1 MQALRTTDPRRIGP
15 YEVRGRLGSGGM
27 GEVYLAE
34 SRTGLRL
41 AVKVVRSEYAQD
53 RTFRARFRQEVRA
66 AQTVGGTGTYTA
78 RVVDAD
84 PEGEHPW
91 MATEFVAGPNLRDAV
106 LDGGALPEPAVRV
119 LAAALGEALGA
130 IHAKGMVHRDLKPS
144 NILLAPDGPRVI
156 DFGIVRA
163 LEATAM
169 TRTGAIVGSVGY
181 VSPEQI
187 RNGGQVGPP
196 SDVFALGAVLAYA
209 ASGREPFG
217 EGQDSVILLRVLTRD
232 FDLMGVPDGLLPLVE
247 SCLRDEPGERPTPQ
261 AVVEAVGHTAGSL
274 RASVRPGWFR
284 ALSPESVAA
293 KGDERWLPQGES
305 GERESRVE
313 YVAPT
318 TATDTPVPDG
328 VVSGA
333 VEADAVKP
341 GAVVSGAVQAGVPA
355 TAVVPAASPS
365 PSRRGLLK
373 ALTGGAVVVAGGGV
387 GGWLWLRDSGNEGR
401 ATGGG
406 ATSPDKASTSGKPG
420 AKVRWRYAAAKPS
433 ASQSPLGTV
442 SPDGRVLYVP
452 MADGTLRAIGADGK
466 ERWQRDFGNIA
477 TLTVSNPV
485 VTSDGLYT
493 VVSDVKAGAP
503 VSTLLALDADG
514 EQRWEKAIPS
524 GGYVTNP
531 VPAGD
536 LIAVGYAVAELE
548 GAGEIRAYDADG
560 LSRWNTGLQG
570 SPHAELLVADDI
582 LYAPS
587 FDNHLH
593 ALGAADGGELW
604 KAKVNGDVDQPAVAK
619 DVVVVGTGD
628 EAGTLFG
635 IGPDGQRLWQRTG
648 LGSAFVTAGGSD
660 DVAFLG
666 IEREGQ
672 ALLALDKGGKL
683 LWEYRPGDFFSNP
696 VPAGDLIY
704 LLTPTQVHALTRTG
718 ETAFKVE
725 VGVLQNGT
733 AAPVLH
739 GNRLYTAS
747 SEGIIAADITV

>member
-1 MQALRTTDPRRIGP
+1 MRATDPRRIGP

-34 SRTGLRL
+34 SRAGLRL

-91 MATEFVAGPNLRDAV
+91 MATEFVEGPNLRDAV
-106 LDGGALPEPAVRV
+106 LDGGALPEAAVRV

-196 SDVFALGAVLAYA
+196 SDVFSLGAVLAYA

-217 EGQDSVILLRVLTRD
+217 EGQDSVVLLRVLTRD

-247 SCLRDEPGERPTPQ
+247 SCLRDEPGERPTPE

-274 RASVRPGWFR
+274 RESVRAGWFR
-284 ALSPESVAA
+284 SASAESVAA
-293 KGDERWLPQGES
+293 RGDERWLPQGES
-305 GERESRVE
+305 GDRESRVE
-313 YVAPT
+313 YVAPVT
-318 TATDTPVPDG
+318 VADTPVP
-328 VVSGA
+328 
-333 VEADAVKP
+333 EASA
-341 GAVVSGAVQAGVPA
+341 A
-355 TAVVPAASPS
+355 AVVPDSAPS

-373 ALTGGAVVVAGGGV
+373 ALTGGAVVAAGGGV
-387 GGWLWLRDSGNEGR
+387 GGWLWLRDSGDNGR

-406 ATSPDKASTSGKPG
+406 ASAQASTPASRKPG

-433 ASQSPLGTV
+433 AWQGPLGTV
-442 SPDGRVLYVP
+442 SPDGQVLYVP
-452 MADGTLRAIGADGK
+452 MADGTLRAIGADGEELWK
-466 ERWQRDFGNIA
+466 RDFGNIA

-493 VVSDVKAGAP
+493 VVSDVEAGAP
-503 VSTLLALDADG
+503 VSSLLALSAG
-514 EQRWEKAIPS
+514 GKERWSRVIPS
-524 GGYVTNP
+524 GGYVTDT
-531 VPAGD
+531 VLVGD
-536 LIAVGYAVAELE
+536 LVAVGYAVADLE
-548 GAGEIRAYDADG
+548 GAGEIRAYDAAG
-560 LSRWNTGLQG
+560 KSRWNTGLQG

-582 LYAPS
+582 VYAPS

-593 ALGAADGGELW
+593 ALAGADGAELW
-604 KAKVNGDVDQPAVAK
+604 KAKVNGDVDRPAATG
-619 DVVVVGTGD
+619 DVVTVGTGD

-635 IGPDGQRLWQRTG
+635 IGTDGRQLWKQEG

-672 ALLALDKGGKL
+672 ALLAVDRNGKR
-683 LWEYRPGDFFSNP
+683 LWDYVPGDVSFSQP

-704 LLTPTQVHALTRTG
+704 LLTSTQVHVLTRAG
-718 ETAFKVE
+718 KLSWKAE
-725 VGVLQNGT
+725 VGVLQSGT

-747 SEGIIAADITV
+747 SEGVMALDVTV

>member
-1 MQALRTTDPRRIGP
+1 MQALRATDPRRIGP

-41 AVKVVRSEYAQD
+41 AVKVVRSEYATD

-91 MATEFVAGPNLRDAV
+91 MATEFVEGPNLRDAV

-119 LAAALGEALGA
+119 LGAALGEALAA

-196 SDVFALGAVLAYA
+196 SDVFSLGAVLAYA

-232 FDLMGVPDGLLPLVE
+232 FDLKGVPEGLLPLVE
-247 SCLRDEPGERPTPQ
+247 SCLRDEPGERPTPE
-261 AVVEAVGHTAGSL
+261 AVIEAVGHTAGSL
-274 RASVRPGWFR
+274 RESVRPGWFR
-284 ALSPESVAA
+284 AAAPEPVAA
-293 KGDERWLPQGES
+293 GGDERWLPQRES

-313 YVAPT
+313 YAAPV
-318 TATDTPVPDG
+318 TATDTPVPD
-328 VVSGA
+328 A
-333 VEADAVKP
+333 AA
-341 GAVVSGAVQAGVPA
+341 AVVVDEPVPVPVPVAA
-355 TAVVPAASPS
+355 TAADVPGSAPS

-373 ALTGGAVVVAGGGV
+373 ALTGGAVVAAGAGA
-387 GGWLWLRDSGNEGR
+387 GGWLWLRDSGNKGG

-406 ATSPDKASTSGKPG
+406 VSAPASTPASGKPG
-420 AKVRWRYAAAKPS
+420 AKVRWRYSAAGPS
-433 ASQSPLGTV
+433 SSQGPLGTV
-442 SPDGRVLYVP
+442 SPDGQVLYVP

-466 ERWQRDFGNIA
+466 ELWKRDFGDIA

-493 VVSDVKAGAP
+493 VVSDVEAGAP
-503 VSTLLALDADG
+503 VSSLLALNADG
-514 EQRWEKAIPS
+514 NERWKRAVPS
-524 GGYVTNP
+524 GGYVTDP

-536 LIAVGYAVAELE
+536 LVVIGYAVADLE
-548 GAGEIRAYDADG
+548 GAGEIRAYDASG
-560 LSRWNTGLQG
+560 ESRWNTGLQG
-570 SPHAELLVADDI
+570 SPHAELLVADGI

-593 ALGAADGGELW
+593 ALAGADGAELW
-604 KAKVNGDVDQPAVAK
+604 KAKVDGDVDRPAVNG

-628 EAGTLFG
+628 AAGTLYG
-635 IGPDGQRLWQRTG
+635 IGGDGRELWAAEG
-648 LGSAFVTAGGSD
+648 LGSLYVTAGGSD
-660 DVAFLG
+660 DVAFLVVELEQE
-666 IEREGQ
+666 I
-672 ALLALDKGGKL
+672 LLAVDRTGKV
-683 LWEYRPGDFFSNP
+683 LWEYHPGSYFSEP
-696 VPAGDLIY
+696 VPVGDLIY
-704 LLTPTQVHALTRTG
+704 LQTTTQVHVLTRAG
-718 ETAFKVE
+718 KLSRKVE

-739 GNRLYTAS
+739 GNRLYAAS
-747 SEGIIAADITV
+747 SEGITAFDVTV

>member
-1 MQALRTTDPRRIGP
+1 MQALRATDPRRIGP

-34 SRTGLRL
+34 SRAGLRL

-91 MATEFVAGPNLRDAV
+91 MATEFVEGPNLRDAV

-232 FDLMGVPDGLLPLVE
+232 FDLMGVPVGLLPLVE
-247 SCLRDEPGERPTPQ
+247 SCLRDEPGERPTPE

-274 RASVRPGWFR
+274 RESVRPGWFR
-284 ALSPESVAA
+284 AAEAEYVAA
-293 KGDERWLPQGES
+293 RGDERWLPQGES

-313 YVAPT
+313 YVAPVT
-318 TATDTPVPDG
+318 MADTPVPD
-328 VVSGA
+328 
-333 VEADAVKP
+333 
-341 GAVVSGAVQAGVPA
+341 VPA
-355 TAVVPAASPS
+355 TAVVAAPAPS

-373 ALTGGAVVVAGGGV
+373 ALTGGAVVAAGGGV

-406 ATSPDKASTSGKPG
+406 ATAPDKASVSGKPG
-420 AKVRWRYAAAKPS
+420 AKVRWRYSAAKPS
-433 ASQSPLGTV
+433 AWQGPLGTV
-442 SPDGRVLYVP
+442 SPDGKVLYVP

-466 ERWQRDFGNIA
+466 ELWQRDFGNIS

-485 VTSDGLYT
+485 VTADGIYT
-493 VVSDVKAGAP
+493 VVSDVEAGAP
-503 VSTLLALDADG
+503 VSSLLALDAG
-514 EQRWEKAIPS
+514 GKQRWKKGIPS
-524 GGYVTNP
+524 GGYVTDP
-531 VPAGD
+531 VLVGD
-536 LIAVGYAVAELE
+536 LVAVGYAVAELE
-548 GAGEIRAYDADG
+548 GAGEIRAYDASG
-560 LSRWNTGLQG
+560 ESPWRTGLQG
-570 SPHAELLVADDI
+570 SPHAELVVADDI
-582 LYAPS
+582 VYAPS

-593 ALGAADGGELW
+593 ALAGADGAELW
-604 KAKVNGDVDQPAVAK
+604 KAKVNGDVDRPAATG
-619 DVVVVGTGD
+619 DVVAVGTGD

-635 IGPDGQRLWQRTG
+635 IGSGGQEVWKEEG
-648 LGSAFVTAGGSD
+648 LGSTFVTAGGSD

-672 ALLALDKGGKL
+672 AVLAVDRSGRL
-683 LWEYRPGDFFSNP
+683 LWDYRPGDVSFSEP

-704 LLTPTQVHALTRTG
+704 LQTSTQVHVLTRAG
-718 ETAFKVE
+718 KLSWKVE
-725 VGVLQNGT
+725 VGVLPNGT

-747 SEGIIAADITV
+747 SEGLMALDVTV

>member
-1 MQALRTTDPRRIGP
+1 MQVLRATDPRRIGP

-34 SRTGLRL
+34 SRAGLRL

-91 MATEFVAGPNLRDAV
+91 MATEFVEGPNLRDAV
-106 LDGGALPEPAVRV
+106 LDGGPLPEPAVRV

-232 FDLMGVPDGLLPLVE
+232 FDLKGVPDGLLPLVE
-247 SCLRDEPGERPTPQ
+247 SCLRDEPAERPTPE
-261 AVVEAVGHTAGSL
+261 AVIGAVGHTAGTL
-274 RASVRPGWFR
+274 RESVRSGWFR
-284 ALSPESVAA
+284 GASAESVAV

-313 YVAPT
+313 YVAPV
-318 TATDTPVPDG
+318 TATDTPVPD
-328 VVSGA
+328 
-333 VEADAVKP
+333 
-341 GAVVSGAVQAGVPA
+341 
-355 TAVVPAASPS
+355 AVVPDVPAETVVPAPP

-373 ALTGGAVVVAGGGV
+373 ALTGGAVVAAGGGV
-387 GGWLWLRDSGNEGR
+387 GGWLWLRDSGDKGG

-406 ATSPDKASTSGKPG
+406 PTAPDKASGSGKPG
-420 AKVRWRYAAAKPS
+420 AKVRWRYSAARPS
-433 ASQSPLGTV
+433 ASQGPLGAV
-442 SPDGRVLYVP
+442 SPDGKVLYVP
-452 MADGTLRAIGADGK
+452 MADGTLRAISADGK
-466 ERWQRDFGNIA
+466 ELWKHDFGDIA

-493 VVSDVKAGAP
+493 VVSDVEAGAP
-503 VSTLLALDADG
+503 VSSLLALNPG
-514 EQRWEKAIPS
+514 GTGRWKKSIPS
-524 GGYVTNP
+524 GGYVTGP
-531 VPAGD
+531 VLVGD
-536 LIAVGYAVAELE
+536 LVAVGYAVADLE
-548 GAGEIRAYDADG
+548 GAGEIRAYDAG
-560 LSRWNTGLQG
+560 GESPWKTGLQG

-593 ALGAADGGELW
+593 ALAGADGSELW
-604 KAKVNGDVDQPAVAK
+604 KAKLNGDVDRPAVTGG
-619 DVVVVGTGD
+619 VVAVGTGD
-628 EAGTLFG
+628 AAGTLFG
-635 IGPDGQRLWQRTG
+635 IGADGRRVWAEKG
-648 LGSAFVTAGGSD
+648 LGSAVVTAGGSD

-666 IEREGQ
+666 IEPEGQ
-672 ALLALDKGGKL
+672 VLVAIGKDGQRV
-683 LWEYRPGDFFSNP
+683 WKYRPGDFFSEP

-704 LLTPTQVHALTRTG
+704 LLTTTQVHVLTRAG
-718 ETAFKVE
+718 KLSHKVE
-725 VGVLQNGT
+725 VGALQYGT

-747 SEGIIAADITV
+747 SEGITALDVTA